1 MSGDYMATLTAE
13 NSETSQSVQFRVT
26 VKTQTIWGVVGVL
39 LIAAAACGL
48 AYVFRKYGRR

>member
-1 MSGDYMATLTAE
+1 M
-13 NSETSQSVQFRVT
+13 T